1 MQFASEQAD
10 VKKRKIGRPQDEE
23 KNYAFLKVARFLQE
37 NDDEQITVVDLVEN
51 MEEYLVDSAS
61 TAYSRNHMKAR
72 LQEHFRDQIIITEI
86 NGKPNVVT
94 FRSTVANIL
103 HDFHAQPKNVDL
115 ETEKLNII
123 RTASLI
129 KSDIKLIKTLNDIYP
144 LIETEAETNA
154 NFLPQ
159 TLKLLLEGLLASKD
173 GVKVASVGQAIIQA
187 ARPRVILAPLQVGL
201 AVQLYHHFASR
212 FLIDILHRLGFC
224 SSYQETQLFN
234 QNVALDQGTDIPDYN
249 GEFVQYVADN
259 LDHNVRTLD
268 GNDTVS
274 WHGHDCYCYP

>member
-37 NDDEQITVVDLVEN
+37 NDDEQITAVDLVEK

-173 GVKVASVGQAIIQA
+173 GVKVALVGQAIIQA
-187 ARPRVILAPLQVGL
+187 ARPRVILAPLQLGL

-212 FLIDILHRLGFC
+212 FLIDTLHRLGFC